1 VGALL
6 VLRVQT
12 DSIENTK
19 PLGKSF
25 WLLS

>member
-1 VGALL
+1 VGDLL